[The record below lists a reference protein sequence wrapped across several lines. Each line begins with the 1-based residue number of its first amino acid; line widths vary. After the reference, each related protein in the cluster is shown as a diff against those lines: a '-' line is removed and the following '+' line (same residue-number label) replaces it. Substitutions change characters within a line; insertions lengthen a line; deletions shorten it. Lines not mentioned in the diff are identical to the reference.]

1 MISQGQA
8 SIDEL
13 RTTLRSLGSVDLRL
27 LVQGVAEERSLV
39 TAVINAGGDIA
50 AATEEVYDYGDV
62 VFAKAFVGGEDVAD
76 WLTRGTGEIGSLR
89 FSVPDPGGNCSWNRW
104 PSRRHAH
111 YGTLFTTPHT
121 EYSVPAQNRT
131 EPRHRGAVLAGAG
144 LPFFRDVNVAVA
156 SVLFDIHSM
165 RGGQSIPHELMLVRV
180 AHPEAYFERI
190 RVSSTAIV
198 ASVLGDDIEGVHLQV
213 SSAGQPGETRVLEP
227 GEVHAPIDGS
237 SGTDISVAL
246 TRGKE
251 CLDFRTF
258 SSRWPD
264 SIAQGD
270 IVYEP
275 ADLADR
281 IDRMRWAGENE
292 EVEFKESISAKG
304 DRIARA
310 VAAFAN
316 GRGGTIIIGI
326 ADGSGE
332 VVGIGSEVGDARDSL
347 DNIVRNRVR
356 PAPKYDVNACTLEGH
371 TVLALHVTPGDER
384 PYGAG
389 ARGGIRYYV
398 RRGASNWVAE
408 PDEIRALVPQRSP
421 SAPGPL
427 L

>member
-1 MISQGQA
+1 MITQGQA

-13 RTTLRSLGSVDLRL
+13 RTTLRSLGPVDLRL
-27 LVQGVAEERSLV
+27 LVQEVADERSLV
-39 TAVINAGGDIA
+39 TAVVNAGGAIEA
-50 AATEEVYDYGDV
+50 AREDVYDYGETAV
-62 VFAKAFVGGEDVAD
+62 ARVTVGGDQVAD
-76 WLTRGTGEIGSLR
+76 WLARGSGEIGSLK
-89 FSVPDPGGNCSWNRW
+89 FAVPEPGNGSWSRW
-104 PSRRHAH
+104 PSRTHAH

-121 EYSVPAQNRT
+121 DYSVPAGQNRT
-131 EPRHRGAVLAGAG
+131 EPRHRGTVLAGAG
-144 LPFFRDVNVAVA
+144 LPFFRDVDAAVA
-156 SVLFDIHSM
+156 SVLFDVHSM
-165 RGGQSIPHELMLVRV
+165 RGGHTIPHELMLVRV

-198 ASVLGDDIEGVHLQV
+198 ASVRGEDVDGVRLQV
-213 SSAGQPGETRVLEP
+213 SSAGQASETRVLEP
-227 GEVHAPIDGS
+227 GDVHAPVDGS
-237 SGTDISVAL
+237 GGTDISVAL

-251 CLDFRTF
+251 CLDYRAI

-270 IVYEP
+270 VVYEP

-281 IDRMRWAGENE
+281 IDRMRWAGEDE
-292 EVEFKESISAKG
+292 EVEFKESISANG

-332 VVGIGSEVGDARDSL
+332 VVGIGSEVGVARDSL

-356 PAPKYDVNACTLEGH
+356 PAPKYDVNSCTLEGH
-371 TVLALHVTPGDER
+371 TVIALHVTPGDER

-389 ARGGIRYYV
+389 ARGGIRYYI

-408 PDEIRALVPQRSP
+408 PDEIRALVPQRPRSP
-421 SAPGPL
+421 EPFA
-427 L
+427 

>member
-1 MISQGQA
+1 MP
-8 SIDEL
+8 
-13 RTTLRSLGSVDLRL
+13 
-27 LVQGVAEERSLV
+27 
-39 TAVINAGGDIA
+39 A
-50 AATEEVYDYGDV
+50 A
-62 VFAKAFVGGEDVAD
+62 
-76 WLTRGTGEIGSLR
+76 
-89 FSVPDPGGNCSWNRW
+89 
-104 PSRRHAH
+104 
-111 YGTLFTTPHT
+111 
-121 EYSVPAQNRT
+121 
-131 EPRHRGAVLAGAG
+131 AG

-165 RGGQSIPHELMLVRV
+165 RGGQTIPHELMLVRV

-198 ASVLGDDIEGVHLQV
+198 ASVLGEDFAGVHLQV
-213 SSAGQPGETRVLEP
+213 SSAGQAGETRVL
-227 GEVHAPIDGS
+227 GAGDVHAPVDGS

-246 TRGKE
+246 ARGKE
-251 CLDFRTF
+251 CLDYRTF

-264 SIAQGD
+264 AIAQGD

-281 IDRMRWAGENE
+281 IDRMRWAGEND
-292 EVEFKESISAKG
+292 EVEFKESVSANG

-326 ADGSGE
+326 ADRSGE
-332 VVGIGSEVGDARDSL
+332 VVGIGSEVGEARDSL

-371 TVLALHVTPGDER
+371 TVLALHVTSGDER
-384 PYGAG
+384 PYAAG

-408 PDEIRALVPQRSP
+408 PDEMRTLVPQRSS
-421 SAPGPL
+421 SAPEPFL
-427 L
+427 